1 MALIS
6 RAEAARQMG
15 VSVQAVYKAIREGRL
30 TAIEDNDGKTVINGD
45 TLVEEW
51 NKKTEFRRVRTSLSE
66 NNNDKKLVVMPS
78 VRKSK
83 TKEAIP
89 DYEESKARTE
99 HLKAEL
105 LELDRQAKEKVLV
118 PAAEVELRWVEIV
131 TIARTKLLGL
141 PSKAK
146 QRIPDLDSNAMA
158 CLDDIVRE
166 ALEELSGEGEELVA
180 V

>member
-6 RAEAARQMG
+6 RSEAARQMG
-15 VSVQAVYKAIREGRL
+15 VSIQAVYKAIKEGRL
-30 TAIEDNDGKTVINGD
+30 TAIEDNDGKIVINGD

-51 NKKTEFRRVRTSLSE
+51 NKKSAFRRVRTSTPANKNE
-66 NNNDKKLVVMPS
+66 KNLVVMPS
-78 VRKSK
+78 VRRSK
-83 TKEAIP
+83 TREAIP

-118 PAAEVELRWVEIV
+118 PAAEVELQWVEIV

>member
-6 RAEAARQMG
+6 RSKAAQLMG
-15 VSVQAVYKAIREGRL
+15 VSVQAVYKAIKEGRL
-30 TAIEDNDGKTVINGD
+30 TAIEDNDGKIVINGD

-51 NKKTEFRRVRTSLSE
+51 NKKSAFRRVRTSVSA
-66 NNNDKKLVVMPS
+66 NKNPQNLVVMPPT
-78 VRKSK
+78 RRSK

-166 ALEELSGEGEELVA
+166 ALEELAGEGEELVT

>member
-66 NNNDKKLVVMPS
+66 NKNDKKLVVMPS

-146 QRIPDLDSNAMA
+146 QRIPDLDKGAMNL
-158 CLDDIVRE
+158 LDEIVRE
-166 ALEELSGEGEELVA
+166 TLEDLAFENVETT
-180 V
+180 